1 MSCLRHK
8 VCRMLNLNHKMLK
21 FFLEINITYNS
32 KIDNDNNND
41 VRRSF
46 KPIRSTLLGYHEG
59 IVRRFCQKTGVFNRH
74 N

>member
-1 MSCLRHK
+1 
-8 VCRMLNLNHKMLK
+8 MLK
-21 FFLEINITYNS
+21 FSLEINITYDS

-46 KPIRSTLLGYHEG
+46 KPNRSTLLGYLEG
-59 IVRRFCQKTGVFNRH
+59 IVRRFCRKAGVFNRH